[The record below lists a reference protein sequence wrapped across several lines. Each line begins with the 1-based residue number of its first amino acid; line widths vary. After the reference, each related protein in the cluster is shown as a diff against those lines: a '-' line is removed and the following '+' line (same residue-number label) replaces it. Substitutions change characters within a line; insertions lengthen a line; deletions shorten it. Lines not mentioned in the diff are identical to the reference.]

1 MLEDNSTGIRSAG
14 QSRNLLKLLICGLLV
29 IAVLSALAGSERSP
43 EPFFPIAEGTAWVYQ
58 GVVRWGRY
66 GSEDTKEREVIW
78 KMETGQVIR
87 HGALVA
93 AVLKG
98 FPADLNWTTGNP
110 DPRDSLLV
118 VNGGNHYYFVNP
130 LHFRSA
136 MIRVQAELEPLKGLM
151 SETDLLFRLPLTQG
165 EKLCG
170 ADVIV
175 REENASM
182 FCWHVGPEL
191 PIDLKGIKGIPAG
204 KRPSYDIHY
213 LTVVDETEVQIVPGI
228 GITRYEYHRHTSPA
242 DTILNLTEFQSAS
255 RKPH

>member
-1 MLEDNSTGIRSAG
+1 MAD
-14 QSRNLLKLLICGLLV
+14 QSRNLLKLLLCILLLST
-29 IAVLSALAGSERSP
+29 VLSALAGSEKPP
-43 EPFFPIAEGTAWVYQ
+43 EPFFPIAEGTTWVYQ
-58 GVVRWGRY
+58 GLVRWGHY
-66 GSEDTKEREVIW
+66 GSDDTKEREVIW

-87 HGALVA
+87 HGTLVA

-118 VNGGNHYYFVNP
+118 VNAGSRYYFVNP

-136 MIRVQAELEPLKGLM
+136 WIRLQAELEPLKGLLT
-151 SETDLLFRLPLTQG
+151 ENDLLFQLPLTQG
-165 EKLCG
+165 EKFCG
-170 ADVIV
+170 ANVID

-182 FCWHVGPEL
+182 FCWHVGPEF
-191 PIDLKGIKGIPAG
+191 PIELKSIKGIPVG
-204 KRPSYDIHY
+204 KRSSYEIHY

-242 DTILNLTEFQSAS
+242 DTILNLTEFQPAT
-255 RKPH
+255 RKPR

>member
-1 MLEDNSTGIRSAG
+1 MFRDIVTGALPAG
-14 QSRNLLKLLICGLLV
+14 QRRDLLQLSLCGLLLT
-29 IAVLSALAGSERSP
+29 AVLTTFAGSERDP
-43 EPFFPIAEGTAWVYQ
+43 ESFFPIAEGTAWVYQ
-58 GVVRWGRY
+58 GVVRWKRFGY
-66 GSEDTKEREVIW
+66 EATKEREVIW

-87 HGALVA
+87 HGAFVA

-118 VNGGNHYYFVNP
+118 INGGNQYYFINP

-136 MIRVQAELEPLKGLM
+136 WIRVQAELVPLKGLM
-151 SETDLLFRLPLTQG
+151 TETDLLFQLPLAQG
-165 EKLCG
+165 QKFCG
-170 ADVIV
+170 ANVID

-191 PIDLKGIKGIPAG
+191 PIDLKGVKGIPAG
-204 KRPSYDIHY
+204 KRPSYEIHY

-242 DTILNLTEFQSAS
+242 DTILNLTEFQPPM
-255 RKPH
+255 RKPR

>member
-1 MLEDNSTGIRSAG
+1 MIAG
-14 QSRNLLKLLICGLLV
+14 DSNGSFSIDQRRIFLKLLLCGLILT
-29 IAVLSALAGSERSP
+29 AVLSALAGSERIP
-43 EPFFPIAEGTAWVYQ
+43 ESFFPIAEGTAWVYQ

-66 GSEDTKEREVIW
+66 GSDDTREREVVW

-87 HGALVA
+87 NGALVA

-136 MIRVQAELEPLKGLM
+136 LIRVQAELEPLKGLM
-151 SETDLLFRLPLTQG
+151 TETDLLFQLPLTQG
-165 EKLCG
+165 EKFCG
-170 ADVIV
+170 ADVIDRV
-175 REENASM
+175 ENASM

-191 PIDLKGIKGIPAG
+191 PIDLRGVKGVSPGR
-204 KRPSYDIHY
+204 RPSYDIHY
-213 LTVVDETEVQIVPGI
+213 LTVVDETEVQIVPGV

-242 DTILNLTEFQSAS
+242 DTILNLTEFQPAA

>member
-1 MLEDNSTGIRSAG
+1 MIAG
-14 QSRNLLKLLICGLLV
+14 DSNGSFSIDQRRIFLKLLLCGLILT
-29 IAVLSALAGSERSP
+29 AVLSALAGSERIP
-43 EPFFPIAEGTAWVYQ
+43 ESFFPIAEGTAWVYQ

-66 GSEDTKEREVIW
+66 GSDDTREREVVW

-87 HGALVA
+87 NGALVA

-136 MIRVQAELEPLKGLM
+136 LIRVQAELEPLKGLM
-151 SETDLLFRLPLTQG
+151 TETDLLFQLPLTQG
-165 EKLCG
+165 EKFCG
-170 ADVIV
+170 ADVIDRV
-175 REENASM
+175 ENASM

-191 PIDLKGIKGIPAG
+191 PIDLRGVKGVSPSR
-204 KRPSYDIHY
+204 RPSYDIHY
-213 LTVVDETEVQIVPGI
+213 LTVVDETEVQIVPGV

-242 DTILNLTEFQSAS
+242 DTILNLTEFQPAA

>member
-1 MLEDNSTGIRSAG
+1 MLGDSS
-14 QSRNLLKLLICGLLV
+14 SRILSVGPRRNVLKLLLCVLLLS
-29 IAVLSALAGSERSP
+29 AVLSALAASERGP
-43 EPFFPIAEGTAWVYQ
+43 EPFFPIAEGTTWVYQ
-58 GVVRWGRY
+58 GVVRWKRFGY
-66 GSEDTKEREVIW
+66 EGAKEREVIW

-118 VNGGNHYYFVNP
+118 VNGGSRYYFVNP

-136 MIRVQAELEPLKGLM
+136 WIRVQAELEPLKGLM
-151 SETDLLFRLPLTQG
+151 TETDLLFQLPLTQG
-165 EKLCG
+165 AKFCG
-170 ADVIV
+170 ADVID

-191 PIDLKGIKGIPAG
+191 PVDLKGIKGIPPG

-228 GITRYEYHRHTSPA
+228 GITRYEYHRHTSPT
-242 DTILNLTEFQSAS
+242 DTILNLTEFQPAT
-255 RKPH
+255 RKPR